1 MMNANR
7 LGQGAKGGRS
17 GNCCA
22 ICHKGSRIRSS
33 GIAADD
39 RRILYPFVQGPNIVW
54 IARGSIS
61 ITAGRRAVLQRSTA
75 IVKWNARSFPHLESF
90 TGNLVYSKLGD
101 IHGPTQV
108 HGHLYYVS
116 DLICTPA
123 GDNVTSPNSGV
134 NGPVAG

>member
-1 MMNANR
+1 M
-7 LGQGAKGGRS
+7 
-17 GNCCA
+17 
-22 ICHKGSRIRSS
+22 RIDSDREPRAAGV
-33 GIAADD
+33 GIVA
-39 RRILYPFVQGPNIVW
+39 RFVTKVVEFAVVVSPQM
-54 IARGSIS
+54 
-61 ITAGRRAVLQRSTA
+61 TAGRRAVLQRSTA